1 MHPNP
6 VFRRE
11 PRESALELARERGFG
26 VFTVA
31 GPEGVLAAHAP
42 FVLDDERRVL
52 AHLVRVNPLARHL
65 GDGPARALLIVS
77 GPDGYVS
84 PDWYGEP
91 QLVPT
96 WNYVAVHLRGE
107 LRLLDDTALR
117 PILERLSETFE
128 ARLAPKP
135 PWKTDKVDGGLLAR
149 MMRQIV
155 PIELSVDTVDST
167 FKLNQNRSDSA
178 RASAAAALAAGGTPG
193 TETRALAA
201 RMREAGRDTA
211 TD

>member
-6 VFRRE
+6 VFRQE
-11 PRESALELARERGFG
+11 PRGSALELARERGFG
-26 VFTVA
+26 TFTVA
-31 GPEGVLAAHAP
+31 GPDGVLAAHLP
-42 FVLDDERRVL
+42 FVLDEDRVL
-52 AHLVRVNPLARHL
+52 AHLVRVNPIARHL
-65 GDGPARALLIVS
+65 RREPARALLIVS

-84 PDWYGEP
+84 PDWYGEA

-96 WNYVAVHLRGE
+96 WNYAAVHLRGE

-117 PILERLSETFE
+117 PILDRLSETFE

-135 PWKTDKVDGGLLAR
+135 PWKTDKVEEGLLAR

-155 PIELSVDTVDST
+155 PIEMSVDTVDST
-167 FKLNQNRSDSA
+167 FKLNQNRSDTA
-178 RASAAAALAAGGTPG
+178 RAGAAAALAAGGTPG
-193 TETRALAA
+193 METRALAE
-201 RMREAGRDTA
+201 RMRKAGREAA

>member
-11 PRESALELARERGFG
+11 TRESALEMARGRAFG
-26 VFTVA
+26 TFTVA
-31 GPEGVLAAHAP
+31 GPNGVLAAHAP
-42 FVLDDERRVL
+42 FLLDDGRVL

-65 GDGPARALLIVS
+65 DRGTADALLIVS

-107 LRLLDDTALR
+107 LRLLDNAALR
-117 PILERLSETFE
+117 PILDRLSAEFE
-128 ARLAPKP
+128 ERLAPKP
-135 PWKTDKVDGGLLAR
+135 PWKTDKVDAGLLAR

-155 PIELSVDTVDST
+155 PIEMSVAAVDST
-167 FKLNQNRSDSA
+167 FKLNQNRSDTA
-178 RASAAAALAAGGTPG
+178 RTGAAAALAQGGTPG
-193 TETRALAA
+193 METRALAA
-201 RMREAGRDTA
+201 LMEGSRNRPAAD
-211 TD
+211 

>member
-11 PRESALELARERGFG
+11 PRESALDLARERGFG
-26 VFTVA
+26 TFTVA

-42 FVLDDERRVL
+42 FVLDEWRVL
-52 AHLVRVNPLARHL
+52 THLVRVNPLARHL

-91 QLVPT
+91 QMVPT

-135 PWKTDKVDGGLLAR
+135 RWRMGKVDDRLLAR
-149 MMRQIV
+149 MMRQII

-178 RASAAAALAAGGTPG
+178 RAGAAAALAVGGTPG
-193 TETRALAA
+193 METRTLAA
-201 RMREAGRDTA
+201 RMHATGRDTA

>member
-11 PRESALELARERGFG
+11 SRESALDLARERGFG
-26 VFTVA
+26 TFTVA

-42 FVLDDERRVL
+42 FVLDEGRIL

-65 GDGPARALLIVS
+65 GSGPARALLIVS

-96 WNYVAVHLRGE
+96 WNYVVVHLRGE

-117 PILERLSETFE
+117 PVLERLSATFE

-135 PWKTDKVDGGLLAR
+135 PWTTDKVDGGLLAR
-149 MMRQIV
+149 MMRQII

-178 RASAAAALAAGGTPG
+178 RAGAAAALAAGDTPG
-193 TETRALAA
+193 METRALAA

-211 TD
+211 AD

>member
-11 PRESALELARERGFG
+11 PRESALDLARERGFG
-26 VFTVA
+26 TFTVA
-31 GPEGVLAAHAP
+31 GPDGVLAAHAP
-42 FVLDDERRVL
+42 FVLDEGRVL

-65 GDGPARALLIVS
+65 GNGPARALLIVS

-135 PWKTDKVDGGLLAR
+135 PWKTDKVDDGLLAR
-149 MMRQIV
+149 MMRQII

-178 RASAAAALAAGGTPG
+178 RAGAAAALAEGGTPG
-193 TETRALAA
+193 METRALAA

>member
-1 MHPNP
+1 MHPNS

-11 PRESALELARERGFG
+11 SREAAREFAAERGFG
-26 VFTVA
+26 TLTVA
-31 GPEGVLAAHAP
+31 GPEGVLAAHVP
-42 FVLDDERRVL
+42 FVLDEERVL

-65 GDGPARALLIVS
+65 GSGPARALLIVS

-96 WNYVAVHLRGE
+96 WNYVAVHLGGE

-117 PILERLSETFE
+117 PILERLSGTFE
-128 ARLAPKP
+128 TRLAPKP
-135 PWKTDKVDGGLLAR
+135 PWKTDKVDDGLLAR

-155 PIELSVDTVDST
+155 PIEMSVETVDST
-167 FKLNQNRSDSA
+167 FKLNQNRSDTA
-178 RASAAAALAAGGTPG
+178 RAGAAAVLAKGGTPG
-193 TETRALAA
+193 METRALAA
-201 RMREAGRDTA
+201 LMEEARNRSASD
-211 TD
+211 

>member
-11 PRESALELARERGFG
+11 PRGLALELARERGFG
-26 VFTVA
+26 ALTVA
-31 GPEGVLAAHAP
+31 GPDGVLAAHLP
-42 FVLDDERRVL
+42 FVLDEGRVL

-65 GDGPARALLIVS
+65 AGGPARALLIVS

-96 WNYVAVHLRGE
+96 WNYAAVHLRGE

-128 ARLAPKP
+128 TRLAPKP
-135 PWKTDKVDGGLLAR
+135 PWKTDKVDDGLLAR

-155 PIELSVDTVDST
+155 PIEMSVDTVDST
-167 FKLNQNRSDSA
+167 FKLNQNRSDTA
-178 RASAAAALAAGGTPG
+178 RAGAAAALATGGTPG
-193 TETRALAA
+193 METRVLAQLMEDA
-201 RMREAGRDTA
+201 RNRSASD
-211 TD
+211 

>member
-11 PRESALELARERGFG
+11 PPESALELVRERGFG

-52 AHLVRVNPLARHL
+52 AHLVRVNPLAKHL
-65 GDGPARALLIVS
+65 GSGPARALLIVS

-107 LRLLDDTALR
+107 LRLLDDAALR
-117 PILERLSETFE
+117 PVLERLGETFE
-128 ARLAPKP
+128 SRLAPKP
-135 PWKTDKVDGGLLAR
+135 PWKTDKVDDGLLAR
-149 MMRQIV
+149 MMRQII
-155 PIELSVDTVDST
+155 PIELSVDTVEST

-178 RASAAAALAAGGTPG
+178 RAGAAAALATGGTPG
-193 TETRALAA
+193 METQALAA
-201 RMREAGRDTA
+201 RMYKAARETVD
-211 TD
+211 D